1 MDKKE
6 KEALWL
12 FLSRMKFAVCRTI
25 SFNEIL
31 SDVEKKAMKEELQ
44 DCFDALSILIF
55 KSN

>member
-12 FLSRMKFAVCRTI
+12 FLSRMKFSVCRVI
-25 SFNEIL
+25 NINEIL
-31 SDVEKKAMKEELQ
+31 SDREKKAMKEELQ
-44 DCFDALSILIF
+44 NCFDALSILML